1 MEYLD
6 NLLIGSILSAV
17 ISIVAYRR
25 DSLSESGVI
34 GAMILG
40 TLIFGFGG
48 WVWGLTLITFF
59 VSSSVLS
66 HYNSP
71 ATVVP
76 HSTETQRV
84 QMQLVNTPSPMTQ
97 RVSHNERST

>member
-6 NLLIGSILSAV
+6 NLLIGLILSAI
-17 ISIVAYRR
+17 ISVVAYRR

-34 GAMILG
+34 GAMVVG

-59 VSSSVLS
+59 VTSSALS
-66 HYNSP
+66 HY
-71 ATVVP
+71 
-76 HSTETQRV
+76 R
-84 QMQLVNTPSPMTQ
+84 
-97 RVSHNERST
+97 ERSLERSSNCVTDYKTCDKQFDPT